1 MILCYLLAIAALNL
15 GLGFLAAVYLRQRY
29 EDTTNVSLPLLVS
42 LAASQA
48 GEGFCEGPGRPTA

>member
-29 EDTTNVSLPLLVS
+29 EETLDDGV
-42 LAASQA
+42 
-48 GEGFCEGPGRPTA
+48 GFCVTGGLGGNYNKAE